1 MSELQQRGQDWAV
14 SDVTESAA
22 GDLGLGGDT
31 SQRAPGLF
39 NIENI
44 PPNLWAHHLL
54 VCEHQ
59 NLCLQTSALGT
70 LFHLAPRPPAA
81 PGSARRRGR
90 ARGSAG
96 CSARPGR
103 RRGRG
108 PPGGA
113 SHRTAG
119 TGLVLDG
126 TAPEPPSTTHTIPPA
141 SGLTDSRGG
150 FLFGR
155 IEPLRGPQLSVSSSC
170 GTRAGVTQGLLAR
183 APGALGTSRIPGRG
197 SGLVGTV
204 VFFVS

>member
-70 LFHLAPRPPAA
+70 LFHLDRT
-81 PGSARRRGR
+81 SDLESCWEARTDEKWGTEQHRG
-90 ARGSAG
+90 
-96 CSARPGR
+96 
-103 RRGRG
+103 
-108 PPGGA
+108 
-113 SHRTAG
+113 
-119 TGLVLDG
+119 
-126 TAPEPPSTTHTIPPA
+126 
-141 SGLTDSRGG
+141 
-150 FLFGR
+150 
-155 IEPLRGPQLSVSSSC
+155 
-170 GTRAGVTQGLLAR
+170 
-183 APGALGTSRIPGRG
+183 
-197 SGLVGTV
+197 
-204 VFFVS
+204 